1 MKTPKNLV
9 LQLASNLHI
18 KGDEIISYDTTVAK
32 IKGDHILVLG
42 KFSRTTSKHI
52 SKAVAALGLP
62 SKMAEKKP
70 TIYWTQYYMGCE
82 PTAIRGSISPEVSN
96 EILGMVYRSTS
107 NFEDALLAALVKAKA
122 NSKCKKTDIQIGS
135 QYLGNELLGIL
146 DTLVALEKNKIAI

>member
-9 LQLASNLHI
+9 LQLAPNLHI

-32 IKGDHILVLG
+32 IKGDHISVLG

-82 PTAIRGSISPEVSN
+82 PTVIRGSISIEVSN
-96 EILGMVYRSTS
+96 EILEMVYRK
-107 NFEDALLAALVKAKA
+107 NLGFEESLFASLVKAKS
-122 NSKCKKTDIQIGS
+122 NGKCKRSDIATAGEH
-135 QYLGNELLGIL
+135 LGEELSNLLGAMV
-146 DTLVALEKNKIAI
+146 TVEKNSIAI